1 MQAIGDSEE
10 FQAFEH
16 DQFHLG
22 WGKDEESVE
31 NTQARYN
38 GGWNKG
44 GDGGLEG
51 GTLRD
56 IKEVELKSFGHD
68 RG

>member
-1 MQAIGDSEE
+1 MQAIGESEE
-10 FQAFEH
+10 FQAFEY

-51 GTLRD
+51 GL
-56 IKEVELKSFGHD
+56 
-68 RG
+68 